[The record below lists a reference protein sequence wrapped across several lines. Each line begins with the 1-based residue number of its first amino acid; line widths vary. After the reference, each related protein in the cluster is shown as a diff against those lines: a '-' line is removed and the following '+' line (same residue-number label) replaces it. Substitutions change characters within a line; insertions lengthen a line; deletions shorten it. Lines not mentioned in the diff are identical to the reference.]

1 MRTLDFLFELG
12 QLKRVKRSGWWVAKV
27 PNPESVAEHSFRAA
41 VIAFVIAEGEG
52 KGNAGDYAVAA
63 LLHDSC
69 ETRLGDRHK
78 ISQRYLRKG
87 NSEKKA
93 RKDQLEALPKQL
105 RASISGLPDDDIVR
119 DADLLECAVQAKE
132 YFDCGYRD
140 AKDWIQRAGRGLK
153 TKTAKRLFSE
163 LKRADSGKWWRGL
176 KAD

>member
-1 MRTLDFLFELG
+1 MRTLDFIFELG
-12 QLKRVKRSGWWVAKV
+12 QLKREKRSGWWIAKV
-27 PNPESVAEHSFRAA
+27 PAPESVAEHSFRAA

-52 KGNAGDYAVAA
+52 RGNPSDYAVAA

-78 ISQRYLRKG
+78 ISQKYLKKG

-93 RKDQLEALPKQL
+93 RKDQLERLPKQL
-105 RASISGLPDDDIVR
+105 RAAISELPNDEIVR

-140 AKDWIQRAGRGLK
+140 AKGWVERAGRGLK
-153 TKTAKRLFSE
+153 TKTAKRLFAE
-163 LKRADSGKWWRGL
+163 LKHADSGKWWRAL
-176 KAD
+176 V

>member
-12 QLKRVKRSGWWVAKV
+12 QLKREKRSGWWIAKV
-27 PNPESVAEHSFRAA
+27 PAPESVAEHSFRAA
-41 VIAFVIAEGEG
+41 VIAFVIAEGEE
-52 KGNAGDYAVAA
+52 KKNAGDYAAAA

-78 ISQRYLRKG
+78 ISQRYLKKG

-93 RKDQLEALPKQL
+93 RCEQLARLPARL
-105 RASISGLPDDDIVR
+105 RRAISALPDDEIVR

-140 AKDWIQRAGRGLK
+140 ARGWMERAGRGLK
-153 TKTAKRLFSE
+153 TKTAKRLFGE
-163 LKRADSGKWWRGL
+163 LKRADSGKWWRAL
-176 KAD
+176 M